1 VALEVAGSTPAGHPK
16 TCEAVTFDPRVQS
29 PGNGET
35 RRWLDCRTMSNDRW
49 EAVDAYTTSLLQHDD
64 PVLDAALA
72 DSAILPNIAVS
83 AAQGQFLHLMARAI
97 HARRIL
103 EIGTLGG
110 YSAIWM
116 GRALPE
122 GGRLISL
129 ELDERHAQVARGNI
143 ARAGLADKVEVRV
156 GAALDSL
163 AKLKADGTD
172 AFDLVFIDADKRNT
186 PAYFSN
192 AIDLAHTGS
201 LIVVDNVVRDGKLI
215 DTDSDDPDAAGMRL
229 VLENMGKDPRILPA
243 SIQTV
248 GVKGW
253 DGFAFALVV
262 EP

>member
-1 VALEVAGSTPAGHPK
+1 
-16 TCEAVTFDPRVQS
+16 
-29 PGNGET
+29 
-35 RRWLDCRTMSNDRW
+35 MSDDRW
-49 EAVDAYTTSLLQHDD
+49 DAVDAYTTSLLQRDD
-64 PVLDAALA
+64 PILDAALA
-72 DSAILPNIAVS
+72 DSAVLPNIAVS
-83 AAQGQFLHLMARAI
+83 AAQGQFLHLLARAI

-122 GGRLISL
+122 DGKLITL

-143 ARAGLADKVEVRV
+143 ERAGLGGKVEVRV
-156 GAALDSL
+156 GPALESL
-163 AKLKADGTD
+163 AKLKADGTE
-172 AFDLVFIDADKRNT
+172 AFDLAFIDADKRNA

-192 AIDLAHTGS
+192 AMDLAHTGS

-215 DTDSDDPDAAGMRL
+215 DMRLDDPDTAGMRTL
-229 VLENMGKDPRILPA
+229 LENMGKDPRILPA

-253 DGFAFALVV
+253 DGFAVALVV
-262 EP
+262 AS